1 MKVKDLITLF
11 SADVDYQIK
20 YVDNVHDLVWWGRGN
35 KLTHCVD
42 EEEIVGIS
50 KQKNKIIIYIY

>member
-1 MKVKDLITLF
+1 MKVKELITLF
-11 SADVDYQIK
+11 ASDVDYQIK
-20 YVDNVHDLVWWGRGN
+20 HIDNVHDLVWWGRGN
-35 KLTHCVD
+35 KLTKFVD